1 MHFIV
6 TNNNKLGY
14 HFCHCIQLLLFFDY
28 LKHVKVTNMQ
38 EIRNQIGGNSFFFTA
53 LYEVL
58 AETEHWQSL

>member
-38 EIRNQIGGNSFFFTA
+38 EIRNQMGGNSFFFHST
-53 LYEVL
+53 V
-58 AETEHWQSL
+58 